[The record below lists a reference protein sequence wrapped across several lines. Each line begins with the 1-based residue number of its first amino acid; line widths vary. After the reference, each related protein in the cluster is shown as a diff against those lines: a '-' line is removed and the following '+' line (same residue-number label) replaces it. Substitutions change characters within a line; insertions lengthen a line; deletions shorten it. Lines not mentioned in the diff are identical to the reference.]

1 MMFAQISTTGWL
13 KNYANR
19 GSVSVL
25 SYHQAGGGHPNQRG
39 RGKMKVQAISSFNIK
54 VRSSSSAFPFLTQT
68 SFANSRTSLVALVT
82 PPKDMRLSPPS
93 TDPSPGTYHSYPM
106 STPPTT
112 NTGVG
117 MNVTEPSTPRFQ
129 PPPYNLNDHKLIK
142 LIHEE
147 KNRY

>member
-1 MMFAQISTTGWL
+1 MFAQISTTGWL

-19 GSVSVL
+19 GSVSSLDACCWHLVPKKA
-25 SYHQAGGGHPNQRG
+25 SGPFYP
-39 RGKMKVQAISSFNIK
+39 IIK
-54 VRSSSSAFPFLTQT
+54 LVVGIQT
-68 SFANSRTSLVALVT
+68 NVVV
-82 PPKDMRLSPPS
+82 PKDMRLSPPS